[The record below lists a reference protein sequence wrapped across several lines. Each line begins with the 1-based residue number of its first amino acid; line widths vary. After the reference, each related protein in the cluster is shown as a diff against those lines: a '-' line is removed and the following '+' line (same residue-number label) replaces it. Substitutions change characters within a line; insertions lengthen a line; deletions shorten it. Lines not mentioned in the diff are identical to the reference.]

1 VKIFKKIL
9 FAPLFLIFL
18 AFSLYQSLGQF
29 NIDSALSFNL
39 MPLIYL
45 CIYLILASFF
55 YVLFVIFS
63 NDLKYASPFIIL
75 ASIITIFLFDLNLA
89 VVLGFGVLVVF
100 FAGYYQ
106 LTHKLKTYITF
117 SPTILLIPSIKLIT
131 TLLILVLSF
140 GYYLSINKIIKE
152 KGFEIP
158 DGLIDTTL
166 KFTMPSSNL
175 DLVKGD
181 KYLAQITQEQIDF
194 LKSNPQ
200 LLEQQGLDPSIL
212 DNLSV
217 STPAP
222 KATKVP
228 TISNDL
234 TKKLIKDQFN
244 KMLEPYKDFIAPFL
258 AILFFITLQSLS
270 SLLSLLL
277 YPLVSL
283 LFYILEKSGFIKFE
297 KEMREV
303 KKMVV

>member
-1 VKIFKKIL
+1 MKIFKKLL
-9 FAPLFLIFL
+9 FAPLFLGL
-18 AFSLYQSLGQF
+18 LTVSLYQALGLF
-29 NIDSALSFNL
+29 SIDSAISFNFL
-39 MPLIYL
+39 PLIYL
-45 CIYLILASFF
+45 CIYLLLASFF
-55 YVLFVIFS
+55 YVLFVSFS
-63 NDLKYASPFIIL
+63 NDLKYAAPFIIL
-75 ASIITIFLFDLNLA
+75 ASIIPVFLFDLNLA
-89 VVLGFGVLVVF
+89 VVLGFGVLVVL

-106 LTHKLKTYITF
+106 LTHKLKAYITF

-152 KGFEIP
+152 EGFSVPE
-158 DGLIDTTL
+158 GLIEAVI
-166 KFTMPSSNL
+166 KFSMPQNDL

-194 LKSNPQ
+194 LKSNP
-200 LLEQQGLDPSIL
+200 LLLKQQGLDPSIL

-222 KATKVP
+222 KATKVS
-228 TISNDL
+228 TIPNDI
-234 TKKLIKDQFN
+234 TKKLITGQFN
-244 KMLEPYKDFIAPFL
+244 KILDPYKNFIAPFL
-258 AILFFITLQSLS
+258 AVLFFITLQSLS

-283 LFYILEKSGFIKFE
+283 SFYILEKSGFLKFE
-297 KEMREV
+297 KEIREV